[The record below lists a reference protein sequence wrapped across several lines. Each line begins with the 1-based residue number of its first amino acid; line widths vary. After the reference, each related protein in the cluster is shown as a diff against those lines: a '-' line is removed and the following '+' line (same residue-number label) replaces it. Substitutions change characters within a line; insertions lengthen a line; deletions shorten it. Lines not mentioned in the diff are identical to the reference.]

1 MRLFY
6 KSRNN
11 QGITRVKFV
20 IKVIIAYF
28 KYSHVFP
35 HGANEIL
42 TLDQVC

>member
-20 IKVIIAYF
+20 IKVMSAYF
-28 KYSHVFP
+28 NYSHVFP
-35 HGANEIL
+35 HDTNEIL